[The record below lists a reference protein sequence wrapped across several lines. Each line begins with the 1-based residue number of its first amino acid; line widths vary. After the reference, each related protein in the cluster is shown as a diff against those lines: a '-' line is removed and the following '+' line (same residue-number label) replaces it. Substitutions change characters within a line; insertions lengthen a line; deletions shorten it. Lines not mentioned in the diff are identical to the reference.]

1 LKKVPMKHSILFLLT
16 SLVWLAGCYPAAD
29 DQFIDDSQTVSDSE
43 AAEAIREK
51 NLFQNE
57 WTYAQMKEVYY
68 WTDDLPAASTVDME
82 QYPMQFFESLLSP
95 KDRFSWIE
103 ANTSYREAG
112 ASSLYDR
119 FGLEYQAWRC
129 PDGSLLCQ
137 ALLIRK
143 HSPAFHAGL
152 KRGDW
157 FRMEHGGTVANGTA
171 LTLQVGRMENGDF
184 VPQQS
189 VSLVAT
195 RSDAVYTS
203 AVSLD
208 TIYTTGDEHRIG
220 YLFYNEFEDATGN
233 LMNPYRMELREIFA
247 RFAAGDITDLIIDLR
262 YNPGGYVSI
271 CDYLAGLILPDESL
285 EQISYYHE
293 YNEQLSQQQYEQTGN
308 REETGHFPSKSTLYG
323 RNIGMKRLY
332 AILTGRSFSASESL
346 VNGLAPYMPVVK
358 IGSASGGKGVGSR
371 TIVDNRYP
379 YQLQPIIFRY
389 YNRDHVTVPDTGLT
403 PDVPADETGAATKFE
418 LGDTR
423 ELLLSVALNEITGT
437 SLRSTLDYG
446 KINLTPVDNHPLDSG
461 RRKTEGY
468 VHDSEQ

>member
-1 LKKVPMKHSILFLLT
+1 MKHSILFLLT
-16 SLVWLAGCYPAAD
+16 SVVWFAGCYPAAD
-29 DQFIDDSQTVSDSE
+29 DQYIDDTQTVSESE
-43 AAEAIREK
+43 AMEAIREK
-51 NLFQNE
+51 KLFQNE
-57 WTYAQMKEVYY
+57 WTYAQMKENYF
-68 WTDDLPAASTVDME
+68 WTDDLPAASTVDFE
-82 QYPMQFFESLLSP
+82 QSPMQFFKSILSP

-103 ANTSYREAG
+103 ANTSYREEG
-112 ASSLYDR
+112 ALSMYDR
-119 FGLEYQAWRC
+119 FGLEYQAWRR

-157 FRMEHGGTVANGTA
+157 FRTDGGTAANGTA

-184 VPQQS
+184 VPRQT
-189 VSLVAT
+189 VSLVET

-208 TIYTTGDEHRIG
+208 TVYTIGDEHRIG
-220 YLFYNEFEDATGN
+220 YLFYNGFEDAEGT

-247 RFAAGDITDLIIDLR
+247 RFAAGDITDLIVDLR

-271 CDYLAGLILPDESL
+271 CEYLAGLILPDESL
-285 EQISYYHE
+285 GQVSFYHE
-293 YNEQLSQQQYEQTGN
+293 YNGQLSQRQYEQTGN
-308 REETGHFPSKSTLYG
+308 REEVRYFPSKSILFG
-323 RNIGMKRLY
+323 RNIGMRRLY

-346 VNGLAPYMPVVK
+346 VTSLAPYMPVVK
-358 IGSASGGKGVGSR
+358 IGSTSGGKGVGSWA
-371 TIVDNRYP
+371 IADNRYP

-403 PDVPADETGAATKFE
+403 PDVPADETHAETKFE

-423 ELLLSVALNEITGT
+423 ELLLSVALNEITGM
-437 SLRSTLDYG
+437 SLRSTPDYG
-446 KINLTPVDNHPLDSG
+446 KINLTPVDDPLDSG
-461 RRKTEGY
+461 RRRTEGY
-468 VHDSEQ
+468 VREKDSKIQ